1 MSAILFIEKDALMTM
16 SLLAVVTKALTLYA
30 DNDQH
35 AIADKGGVLAMPAIK
50 ATIIAAHSAF

>member
-1 MSAILFIEKDALMTM
+1 MTM
-16 SLLAVVTKALTLYA
+16 SLLVVVTKALTLYA

-35 AIADKGGVLAMPAIK
+35 AVADKGGVLAMSAIE